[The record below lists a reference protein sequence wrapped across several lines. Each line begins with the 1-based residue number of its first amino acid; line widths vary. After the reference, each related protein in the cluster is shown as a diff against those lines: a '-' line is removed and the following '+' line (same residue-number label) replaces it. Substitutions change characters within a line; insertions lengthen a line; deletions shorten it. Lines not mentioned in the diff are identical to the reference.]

1 MKEEVKVS
9 DEELKRRKRSMKALK
24 TCMIVLDVIAIILLS
39 VQITIFKKITWIS
52 HILLILCNVLVF
64 SINIE
69 KSSDL
74 SFKKTSKKK

>member
-1 MKEEVKVS
+1 MKKEVKVS
-9 DEELKRRKRSMKALK
+9 DEELKRRKKSMRALK
-24 TCMIVLDVIAIILLS
+24 TCMVVLDVIAIILLS

>member
-1 MKEEVKVS
+1 MKKEVKVS

-69 KSSDL
+69 KGSDL

>member
-1 MKEEVKVS
+1 MKKEVKVS
-9 DEELKRRKRSMKALK
+9 DEELKRRKKSMKTLK
-24 TCMIVLDVIAIILLS
+24 TCMVVLDIIAIILLS

>member
-1 MKEEVKVS
+1 MKKEVKVS

>member
-1 MKEEVKVS
+1 MKKEVKVS

-74 SFKKTSKKK
+74 SFKKN

>member
-1 MKEEVKVS
+1 MKKDVKVS
-9 DEELKRRKRSMKALK
+9 DEELKRRKKSMRALK

-39 VQITIFKKITWIS
+39 VQITIFKEITWVS

-74 SFKKTSKKK
+74 SFKKTGKKK

>member
-1 MKEEVKVS
+1 MKKEVKVS
-9 DEELKRRKRSMKALK
+9 DEELKRRKKSMKALK
-24 TCMIVLDVIAIILLS
+24 TCMVVLDVIAIILLS

>member
-1 MKEEVKVS
+1 MKKEVKVS
-9 DEELKRRKRSMKALK
+9 DEELKRRQRSMKALK

>member
-1 MKEEVKVS
+1 MKKEVKVS

-39 VQITIFKKITWIS
+39 VQMTIFKKITWIS

-74 SFKKTSKKK
+74 SFKNTSKKK

>member
-1 MKEEVKVS
+1 MKKEVKVS

-24 TCMIVLDVIAIILLS
+24 TCMIVLYVIAIILLS

>member
-1 MKEEVKVS
+1 MKKEVKVS
-9 DEELKRRKRSMKALK
+9 DEELKRRKRSMKTLK

>member
-1 MKEEVKVS
+1 MKKEVKVS
-9 DEELKRRKRSMKALK
+9 DEELKRRKRSMKTFK